1 MGLKL
6 KMRSSLK
13 SKHTMPE
20 GSFCGMLPV
29 FVLGILAVTC
39 FLWPLEAG
47 AARNNN
53 IYVMVESS
61 DRGVENICPIGDNFY
76 VTTRGVS
83 APDFG
88 AVITFSALSPFYL
101 VKPEREMLL
110 LGIGESDEYGV
121 RSESGAEDPPNGMV
135 QVLKLDIVP
144 TVTNVN
150 WNSKSCRLS
159 LTRDSYPGG
168 TAVWSSVPEG
178 ISGRGNAITFN
189 PNSLDPGEYV
199 VTARSGIVSTYFDKC
214 TVRVIKVKITGF
226 EKTPIVARGDECAE
240 KDHQSKCL
248 CEVLP
253 EGISNVSYS
262 IEGAKHGATIDPKT
276 GEITPG
282 IKDSGIV
289 RIRATSGLS
298 PDCFDEKEITIE
310 AIPVGI
316 SCTSIVQTGLQ
327 YGAIFQHTAKSS
339 GGSLIKRKIT
349 EVVTVLTDDFN
360 FGWDGWDEG
369 IGTIQLNAKGEFEDR
384 IKTNSRLVDVNDFMP
399 SPPKKGLPAFFCTPQ
414 QLKWRCPMCEKWRL
428 FASVSIEAKLDHDGS
443 GFIFVTTSNG
453 QTVKEAYTGNP
464 YH

>member
-1 MGLKL
+1 M
-6 KMRSSLK
+6 
-13 SKHTMPE
+13 
-20 GSFCGMLPV
+20 
-29 FVLGILAVTC
+29 
-39 FLWPLEAG
+39 
-47 AARNNN
+47 
-53 IYVMVESS
+53 
-61 DRGVENICPIGDNFY
+61 
-76 VTTRGVS
+76 
-83 APDFG
+83 
-88 AVITFSALSPFYL
+88 
-101 VKPEREMLL
+101 
-110 LGIGESDEYGV
+110 
-121 RSESGAEDPPNGMV
+121 
-135 QVLKLDIVP
+135 P

-199 VTARSGIVSTYFDKC
+199 VTARSGIVSTYFDTC

-253 EGISNVSYS
+253 KGISNVSYS

-276 GEITPG
+276 GVITPG
-282 IKDSGIV
+282 IKDSGTV
-289 RIRATSGLS
+289 KIRATSGLS

-316 SCTSIVQTGLQ
+316 YATSVVRAGMN
-327 YGAIFQHTAKSS
+327 YGAVYQHTAKSS
-339 GGSLIKRKIT
+339 GGSLAGREIT
-349 EVVTVLTDDFN
+349 EFLKATQNDFQLWDSIDGNYLTPVR
-360 FGWDGWDEG
+360 
-369 IGTIQLNAKGEFEDR
+369 LNAKGEFIDDVITPSIR
-384 IKTNSRLVDVNDFMP
+384 VDVNDFLP
-399 SPPKKGLPAFFCTPQ
+399 HPPKKGLPAFFCTPQ
-414 QLKWRCPMCEKWRL
+414 QFKWKCPMCKQLRL
-428 FASVSIEAKLDHDGS
+428 FASVSVEAKLDHDGS

-464 YH
+464 CN